1 MQRFHVFWQGINSEG
16 QPCEG
21 ILIEAGGLEQIHQQL
36 HHQGFFQ
43 LQINPVEPTQL
54 QKPLSVAWLAEMT
67 GQWKQLADSGLPLK
81 DCLRFLIRS
90 QSDPTNKFR
99 LHNALRHLESGNSLQ
114 ESFQIAQG
122 FPDLFTRLMAVAENS
137 DQLPT
142 ILRALQQLY
151 VLQEQERQEC
161 WQLLRYPLTIAGF
174 ALAIFLATTILLV
187 PLFRR
192 LYLAQG
198 DELFWLSASLLQLSD
213 SLRLQPLPWLASLL
227 TVALITISVHR
238 KISISQILNWLPWL
252 RRLQQTVQIQ
262 LYSQA
267 LALMTKV
274 ELPLLEALELASPLL
289 PKNLLSRQ
297 LRIQKSLLQGRKLY
311 QAYQEAS
318 FLNPE
323 QLRLLDLGESSE
335 QIAYAFQRIAD
346 HQLQQIQRD
355 RQRLQTFLQPFFM
368 VLVALMVLALLL
380 ALYMP
385 LFQMGMTF

>member
-1 MQRFHVFWQGINSEG
+1 MQRLHIFWQGINSEE

-43 LQINPVEPTQL
+43 LQINPVEPAQL

-67 GQWKQLADSGLPLK
+67 DQWKQLADSGLPLK

-122 FPDLFTRLMAVAENS
+122 FPDLFTRLLAVAENS

-142 ILRALQQLY
+142 VLRALQQLY
-151 VLQEQERQEC
+151 VLQEQERQER

-238 KISISQILNWLPWL
+238 KISISQPNF
-252 RRLQQTVQIQ
+252 
-262 LYSQA
+262 
-267 LALMTKV
+267 
-274 ELPLLEALELASPLL
+274 ELAPMAGKASA
-289 PKNLLSRQ
+289 NRTNSAIFTSFGTDDESRTAVVG
-297 LRIQKSLLQGRKLY
+297 S
-311 QAYQEAS
+311 A
-318 FLNPE
+318 
-323 QLRLLDLGESSE
+323 
-335 QIAYAFQRIAD
+335 
-346 HQLQQIQRD
+346 
-355 RQRLQTFLQPFFM
+355 
-368 VLVALMVLALLL
+368 
-380 ALYMP
+380 
-385 LFQMGMTF
+385 

>member
-1 MQRFHVFWQGINSEG
+1 MQALQVFWQGINSEG

-21 ILIEAGGLEQIHQQL
+21 ILIEAGGLEQIRQQL

-43 LQINPVEPTQL
+43 LQINTVEPAQL
-54 QKPLSVAWLAEMT
+54 QKPLRVAWLAEMT
-67 GQWKQLADSGLPLK
+67 GQWNQLADSGLPLK

-90 QSDPTNKFR
+90 QSDPANKFR

-114 ESFQIAQG
+114 ESFQIAKG
-122 FPDLFTRLMAVAENS
+122 FPDLFTRLLAVAENS

-151 VLQEQERQEC
+151 VLQEQERQER

-198 DELFWLSASLLQLSD
+198 DELFWLSASLLKLSD

-227 TVALITISVHR
+227 TIALITILVLR
-238 KISISQILNWLPWL
+238 KISISQILNWFPWL
-252 RRLQQTVQIQ
+252 GRLQQTVQIQ

-274 ELPLLEALELASPLL
+274 ELPLLDALELASPLL
-289 PKNLLSRQ
+289 PKNLLTRQ
-297 LRIQKSLLQGRKLY
+297 LRIQQSLLQGRKLY
-311 QAYQEAS
+311 QAYQEAN
-318 FLNPE
+318 FLTPE

-355 RQRLQTFLQPFFM
+355 RQRLQAFLQPFFM

-385 LFQMGMTF
+385 LFQMGMTV

>member
-1 MQRFHVFWQGINSEG
+1 MQALQVFWQGINSEG

-21 ILIEAGGLEQIHQQL
+21 ILTEAGGLEQIRQQL

-43 LQINPVEPTQL
+43 LQINTVEPAQL
-54 QKPLSVAWLAEMT
+54 QKPLRVAWLAEMT
-67 GQWKQLADSGLPLK
+67 GQWEKLADSGLPLK

-90 QSDPTNKFR
+90 QSDPINKFR

-114 ESFQIAQG
+114 DSFQIAQG
-122 FPDLFTRLMAVAENS
+122 FPDLFTRLLAVAENS

-151 VLQEQERQEC
+151 VLQEQERQER

-198 DELFWLSASLLQLSD
+198 DELFWLSASLLKLSD

-227 TVALITISVHR
+227 TIALITILVLR

-252 RRLQQTVQIQ
+252 GRLQQTVQIQ

-274 ELPLLEALELASPLL
+274 ELPLLDALELASPLL
-289 PKNLLSRQ
+289 PKNLLTRQ
-297 LRIQKSLLQGRKLY
+297 LRIQQSLLQGRKLY
-311 QAYQEAS
+311 QAYQEAN
-318 FLNPE
+318 FLTPE

-355 RQRLQTFLQPFFM
+355 RQRLQAFLQPFFM

-385 LFQMGMTF
+385 LFQMGMTV